1 MGARQE
7 ANTSRAR
14 VTGQVAAHR
23 PIGTA
28 AERRE
33 RFNVVIQA
41 AGRTVEHVPGQVSAD
56 SMDVAQAGVETSAGS
71 DVALEFVRFC
81 HRRRRVGWPALYDEM
96 CAVAARGT
104 FKGMGYA
111 ELAEHGV
118 SFCLSEMPV
127 LVSLTERV
135 VAEDRNLH
143 EPQADPAPISIS
155 PVPARA

>member
-1 MGARQE
+1 M
-7 ANTSRAR
+7 
-14 VTGQVAAHR
+14 
-23 PIGTA
+23 
-28 AERRE
+28 
-33 RFNVVIQA
+33 VIQA
-41 AGRTVEHVPGQVSAD
+41 AGRTVEHVSGHISAD
-56 SMDVAQAGVETSAGS
+56 SVGVAMDVAHAGIESPVGS

-81 HRRRRVGWPALYDEM
+81 HRRRRVSWPALYDEM

-135 VAEDRNLH
+135 VAEERNLH
-143 EPQADPAPISIS
+143 EPPAEPAPISIS